1 MSCPNCK
8 YKRIEKL
15 DGAYSFC
22 YSGGKFIKVDHCPN
36 CGVKLEN
43 NISDIDIDYDE
54 IEHSINLDYE
64 VG

>member
-1 MSCPNCK
+1 MPCPNCK

-15 DGAYSFC
+15 NGAYLFC
-22 YSGGKFIKVDHCPN
+22 YSSGKSVKIDYCPN
-36 CGVKLEN
+36 CGIKLEN